1 MTVYRPKG
9 SKTLEELLDGSPG
22 RPPRTLKYAKKGIKN
37 SHDLADFMSAMMSDV
52 IEGRVAPSAGN
63 AACKE
68 ALDIYR
74 REHPEEFKGKQSVQ
88 PTQPK
93 KGKP

>member
-1 MTVYRPKG
+1 MSGYRPKG
-9 SKTLEELLDGSPG
+9 QELG

-63 AACKE
+63 TACKE
-68 ALDIYR
+68 AFDTYR
-74 REHPEEFKGKQSVQ
+74 REHPEEFKGKQSVP

-93 KGKP
+93 ERK